1 MVTEILE
8 VLRKAGRVGGRS
20 VLLVPEAIYGDALK
34 ALTCAYENPQGRSAK
49 QPDGTWMTILTPRA
63 SLEEVSGPYKL
74 YLAGWGRASPQD
86 EKGALDWMGKATQT
100 FTEGSLS

>member
-1 MVTEILE
+1 MVTEILG
-8 VLRKAGRVGGRS
+8 VLRKAGRTGGRA

-63 SLEEVSGPYKL
+63 SPEEVTGPYNL
-74 YLAGWGRASPQD
+74 YLAGWGKATPQD
-86 EKGALDWMGKATQT
+86 EKGAVVWMNKATQT